1 VTGRPLLYL
10 TVCSLRNRLRVRLRR
25 LREPRYLIASVI
37 GVAYF
42 WLILFGRG
50 RRPGGSG
57 GLRLIALG
65 RTGVETG
72 STIVLFITAALAWI
86 LPGSRRPA
94 LAFSRAEVQHL
105 FTAPIPRHQLVRYR
119 VLRSQIGAL
128 IGSTI
133 TTLFLGPASVAEGA
147 MVFLGLVLL
156 MGTVNLHMTGVSLSR
171 AAQGWRRRLPQAI
184 AATAVLVVIGTVA
197 AHWSELTTAAAT
209 GGSVAAV
216 LNRLSTT
223 GAVSIVLW
231 PFRTLARL
239 PLAHSGTAFLIALP
253 PVLALLAINYLW
265 VLRTDV
271 PFEEAS
277 AELSEKLDLLRR
289 RGARAVRQPR
299 ASTRTP
305 FTLAAQ
311 GRPEVAILWKNL
323 ISMGRMLSWVMLV
336 RIGAIT
342 VFLATMLS
350 RGRSSSASLMTFAGL
365 FVAGFALV
373 LGPQMMRSDL
383 RQDLGALAVLKTWP
397 IRGAALVRGEVLA
410 PALVL
415 TAIVFVALIA
425 AAATSVQAPFAAD
438 IPNRWSLLVAALL
451 VAPGLLLAQML
462 VHNALAVIFPS
473 WVSIG
478 ARPGGV
484 DVVGQRLLVMVAV
497 MLALVA
503 AVLPAAIVAGAAV
516 GLVYMVTGTSSVVL
530 AGVLGGA
537 TLLVEV
543 WIGSEVIGA
552 ILERSDISAVDAPDF

>member
-1 VTGRPLLYL
+1 
-10 TVCSLRNRLRVRLRR
+10 
-25 LREPRYLIASVI
+25 
-37 GVAYF
+37 
-42 WLILFGRG
+42 
-50 RRPGGSG
+50 
-57 GLRLIALG
+57 
-65 RTGVETG
+65 
-72 STIVLFITAALAWI
+72 
-86 LPGSRRPA
+86 
-94 LAFSRAEVQHL
+94 
-105 FTAPIPRHQLVRYR
+105 
-119 VLRSQIGAL
+119 
-128 IGSTI
+128 
-133 TTLFLGPASVAEGA
+133 
-147 MVFLGLVLL
+147 VLL

>member
-1 VTGRPLLYL
+1 
-10 TVCSLRNRLRVRLRR
+10 VCSLRNRLRVRLRR

-72 STIVLFITAALAWI
+72 STIVLFITAALVWI

-365 FVAGFALV
+365 FIAGFALV

-503 AVLPAAIVAGAAV
+503 AVLPAAIGAGAAV